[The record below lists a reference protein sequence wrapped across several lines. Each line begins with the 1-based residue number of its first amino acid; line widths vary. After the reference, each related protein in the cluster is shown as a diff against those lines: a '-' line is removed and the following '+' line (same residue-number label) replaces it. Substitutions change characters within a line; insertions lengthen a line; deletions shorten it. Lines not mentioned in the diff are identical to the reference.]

1 MSDSPVPGGAA
12 TSIPGIAV
20 TIDEKVVHV
29 VSERPLTVISSA
41 MVGGGFARTR
51 NIVNMRVDDVGL
63 DSRPEDDLR
72 AFASRLGIK
81 EPFVGLMT
89 AARTEHARLAET
101 ASGGLTVAAVVSV
114 GLSNRICA
122 GLSAPA
128 QTSPG
133 TINALVLIDAALT
146 PAAMVNAVIT
156 TSEAKTLVLA
166 SLDVRTDDG
175 LPAGGTSTDA
185 VVVACTGHGAQLE
198 YAGPGTT
205 VGWLIARSVRQA
217 IEQIGREQIARDGG
231 RRNGW

>member
-1 MSDSPVPGGAA
+1 MSDSPAPGGAA

-20 TIDEKVVHV
+20 TIDERAVHV
-29 VSERPLTVISSA
+29 VSERPLTAISSA

-51 NIVNMRVDDVGL
+51 NIVNMRVHDVGL

-72 AFASRLGIK
+72 AFASTLGIE

-89 AARTEHARLAET
+89 AARTEHARLVET

-128 QTSPG
+128 ATGPG

-146 PAAMVNAVIT
+146 PAALVNAVIT
-156 TSEAKTLVLA
+156 ASEAKTLVLA

-185 VVVACTGHGAQLE
+185 VVVACTGRGTQLE

-217 IEQIGREQIARDGG
+217 IEQIGREQIARDSG